1 MVLLPGGGNWK
12 LKLICMQCQKCL
24 QCKYTK
30 KKCSQLSDYH
40 FNLMILM
47 ILCKFVC

>member
-12 LKLICMQCQKCL
+12 LILIFMQCQKCL

-30 KKCSQLSDYH
+30 DVHNVRSPLC
-40 FNLMILM
+40 LMTLM